1 MENKVKIS
9 RELKIGI
16 ITVATIIAFIWGFN
30 YLKGSSLFNKN
41 RTYYVV
47 YNNVSGLLKA
57 NSITVNGLNIG
68 QVDDIYFNEKNT
80 SQVIVEL
87 NVYAD
92 IDIPSNSTARIYSS
106 DLLGTKGIEI
116 LMGNSKEMAQDGD
129 TLQSAIQMSIQEEV
143 SDMVQ
148 PIMRKAGNMM
158 SSVDSVITAIG
169 DVFNLKTRENLIRSV
184 ESLKNTIV
192 NIESS
197 TNTIDTL
204 ISSQRGRLANI
215 LYNIESISSNLREN
229 NTNLSRI
236 IANAAQITDTI
247 AQANLSQTMRNLNT
261 SIENLS
267 TATSKIS
274 KGEGSLGLLI
284 SDDKLYN
291 ELESSSRELNLLL
304 EDIRK
309 NPKKYVSFSIFG
321 GSNKKTIDTTTRK

>member
-1 MENKVKIS
+1 MEKRFRIT

-41 RTYYVV
+41 RTYFVI
-47 YNNVSGLLKA
+47 YNDVSGLLKA
-57 NSITVNGLNIG
+57 NSITVSGLNIG
-68 QVDDIYFNEKNT
+68 QVNDIYFNESNT
-80 SQVIVEL
+80 KEVIVEL
-87 NVYAD
+87 TISGD
-92 IDIPSNSTARIYSS
+92 IDIPINSTARIYSS

-116 LMGNSKEMAQDGD
+116 LMGTSKDMAQDGD

-184 ESLKNTIV
+184 ESLKNTIA

-204 ISSQRGRLANI
+204 ISSQRGRLSNI
-215 LYNIESISSNLREN
+215 LYNIESISTNLRQN
-229 NTNLSRI
+229 NDNLTRI
-236 IANAAQITDTI
+236 IANTAQITDTI
-247 AQANLSQTMRNLNT
+247 ARARLSHTMNSLNK
-261 SIENLS
+261 SIEDLS
-267 TATSKIS
+267 ITTSKIS

-284 SDDKLYN
+284 NDDKLYN
-291 ELESSSRELNLLL
+291 KLESSSRELNLLL

-309 NPKKYVSFSIFG
+309 NPKRYVSFSIFG
-321 GSNKKTIDTTTRK
+321 GSKRTADTTSIK